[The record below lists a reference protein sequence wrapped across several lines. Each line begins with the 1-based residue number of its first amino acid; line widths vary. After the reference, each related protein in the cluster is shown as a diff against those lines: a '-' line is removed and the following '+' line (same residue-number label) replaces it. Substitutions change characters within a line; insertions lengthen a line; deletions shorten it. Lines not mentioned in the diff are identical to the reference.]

1 MSEKGQILRSVTLAG
16 SQGQKIKAGVSD
28 YPSGTGWWVATAD
41 DGAME
46 GWWDPPSP
54 RAEAVDRPQ
63 ANGAFA
69 PAILLTGPRVLT
81 LVLHH
86 VADTHAEEQAARAL
100 LSQMAQDWVTLT
112 VEEDWRT
119 YTVQAFASAQAK
131 VKHLAG
137 NASTWSLVLTCPDP
151 LKYEGNGAGPGQAG
165 SAWKLAEYAWRD
177 GGGGALFKA
186 FDQSPRQDATTS
198 NQPRL
203 LFTGVQSLALEVDNT
218 GGVPAW
224 PVLEAVGPLRRMS
237 WKLNGHV
244 VEWNRPVPAGALL
257 RIDTKTGEVTINGAR
272 ERLSGLS
279 EDDFFALPVGRSIVA
294 LDMDQPAMARVRW
307 LQAWM

>member
-1 MSEKGQILRSVTLAG
+1 MSVVKRVVIRAQDGSQVTLD
-16 SQGQKIKAGVSD
+16 SSEPTD
-28 YPSGTGWWVATAD
+28 GWALAEATSSN
-41 DGAME
+41 ME
-46 GWWDPPSP
+46 GWWEAPRP
-54 RAEAVDRPQ
+54 RAEAIDRPG
-63 ANGAFA
+63 ASGAFA
-69 PAILLTGPRVLT
+69 PAQLLTGPRVLT
-81 LVLHH
+81 INAHH
-86 VADTHAEEQAARAL
+86 AA
-100 LSQMAQDWVTLT
+100 SS
-112 VEEDWRT
+112 EEDELRARSLISSITRQWVQIIVTEAGRT
-119 YTVQAFASAQAK
+119 THVRAFLSAQAK
-131 VKHLAG
+131 IEHWEDEG
-137 NASTWSLVLTCPDP
+137 STWSMIFTCPDP
-151 LKYEGNGAGPGQAG
+151 LKYEGNGASPGQAG

-186 FDQSPRQDATTS
+186 FDQSPRQDVTTS

-244 VEWNRPVPAGALL
+244 VEWNRPVPARALL
-257 RIDTKTGEVTINGAR
+257 RIDTKTGEVTINGSR

-279 EDDFFALPVGRSIVA
+279 EDDFFALPVGKSIVA